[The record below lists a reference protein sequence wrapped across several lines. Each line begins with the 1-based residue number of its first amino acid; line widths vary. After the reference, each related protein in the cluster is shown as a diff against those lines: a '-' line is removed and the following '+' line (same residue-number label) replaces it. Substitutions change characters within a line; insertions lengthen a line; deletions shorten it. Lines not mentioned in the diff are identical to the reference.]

1 MEFKPHPY
9 QAYCIDRVIKQ
20 PKIGLFL
27 DMGLGKTIITL
38 QAIYELKYNRFA
50 VQKVLIIA
58 PKKVAEATWQREAQK
73 WGGVGILR
81 ISTVLG
87 SLSKR
92 VKALNTPADIY
103 IINRDNVT
111 WLVDYYKNDW
121 PFDMVVADE
130 SSSFKN
136 HAAKR
141 FKSLA
146 HMYNHI
152 KRMVL
157 LTGTPT
163 PKGLIDLWAQI
174 YLLDRGQTLGR
185 TYTSFRDHFFIP
197 DQRSQTAIYSYK
209 PKDTAE
215 NDVLRAI
222 SHLCVSMKSED
233 YLTLPPVIEDIVP
246 VQLSPKAQR
255 DYDEMETRMVLELV
269 ESGEKITA
277 VSAAALS
284 TKLQQLANGAVYD
297 ELRNVHEIH
306 DCKIEAFK
314 ELIEQLSGKPALV
327 FYNFKHDL
335 ERLKAALAKSKLVVK
350 ELKSAAEEREWNAGQ
365 IDVLLAHPAS
375 TAYGLNLQD
384 GGNHVIWFGLNWS
397 LELYQQANK
406 RLHRQGQKE
415 KVIIHH
421 LISIGTR
428 DEDMM
433 EALNR
438 KADAQ
443 EYVLQS
449 LKARIDKV
457 KGEQKHG

>member
-73 WGGVGILR
+73 WGGVEILR

-163 PKGLIDLWAQI
+163 PKWLIDLWAQI

-197 DQRSQTAIYSYK
+197 DRRSQTVIYSYK

-269 ESGEKITA
+269 ESGEEITA

-306 DCKIEAFK
+306 DCKIEAFM
-314 ELIEQLSGKPALV
+314 ELIEQLSGKPVLV

-335 ERLKAALAKSKLVVK
+335 DRLKKSLAKSRLTVK
-350 ELKSAAEEREWNAGQ
+350 ELKGAVEEREWNEGK

>member
-197 DQRSQTAIYSYK
+197 DRRSQTVIYSYK

-215 NDVLRAI
+215 NDVFRAI

-269 ESGEKITA
+269 ESGEEITA

-306 DCKIEAFK
+306 DCKIEAFM

-335 ERLKAALAKSKLVVK
+335 ERLKAALDKSKLIVK
-350 ELKSAAEEREWNAGQ
+350 ELKGATEEREWNEGK

-433 EALNR
+433 AALEQ

-457 KGEQKHG
+457 KGEQ

>member
-73 WGGVGILR
+73 WDGVGILR

-197 DQRSQTAIYSYK
+197 DQRSQTVIYSYK

-269 ESGEKITA
+269 ESGEEITA

-306 DCKIEAFK
+306 DCKIEAFM

-335 ERLKAALAKSKLVVK
+335 ERLKAALDKSGLVVK
-350 ELKSAAEEREWNAGQ
+350 ELRGAEEEREWNAGQ

>member
-58 PKKVAEATWQREAQK
+58 PKKVAEATWQREAAK
-73 WGGVGILR
+73 WDGVGILR

-87 SLSKR
+87 GLSKR

-174 YLLDRGQTLGR
+174 YLLDRGQSLGR

-197 DQRSQTAIYSYK
+197 DQRSQTVIYSYK

-269 ESGEKITA
+269 ESGEEITA

-335 ERLKAALAKSKLVVK
+335 DRLKKSLAKSRLVVK
-350 ELKSAAEEREWNAGQ
+350 ELKGATEEREWNEGK

>member
-1 MEFKPHPY
+1 M
-9 QAYCIDRVIKQ
+9 R
-20 PKIGLFL
+20 
-27 DMGLGKTIITL
+27 GLGKTIITL

-73 WGGVGILR
+73 WDGVGILR

-87 SLSKR
+87 GLSKR

-197 DQRSQTAIYSYK
+197 DRRSQTVIYSYK

-269 ESGEKITA
+269 ESGEEITA

-306 DCKIEAFK
+306 DCKIEAFM
-314 ELIEQLSGKPALV
+314 ELIEQLSGKPVLV

-335 ERLKAALAKSKLVVK
+335 DRLKKSLAKSRLTVK
-350 ELKSAAEEREWNAGQ
+350 ELKGAVEEREWNEGK

>member
-73 WGGVGILR
+73 WDGVGILR

-174 YLLDRGQTLGR
+174 YLLDRGQSLGR
-185 TYTSFRDHFFIP
+185 TYTSFREHYFIP
-197 DQRSQTAIYSYK
+197 DQRSQTVIYSYK
-209 PKDTAE
+209 PREHAE
-215 NDVLRAI
+215 EDIMKAI
-222 SHLCVSMKSED
+222 SPICVSMKSED
-233 YLTLPPVIEDIVP
+233 YLTLPPVINDIVP
-246 VQLSPKAQR
+246 VQLDARAKR
-255 DYDEMETRMVLELV
+255 EYDTMEREMVLELV
-269 ESGEKITA
+269 DDEEEITA
-277 VSAAALS
+277 ASAAALS

-297 ELRNVHEIH
+297 ENQEVHEIH
-306 DCKIEAFK
+306 NCKIEAFK
-314 ELIEQLSGKPALV
+314 ELIEQLNGKPVLV

-335 ERLKAALAKSKLVVK
+335 ERLKKSLAKSRLAVK
-350 ELKSAAEEREWNAGQ
+350 ELKGATEEREWNEGK

>member
-73 WGGVGILR
+73 WDGVGILR

-174 YLLDRGQTLGR
+174 YLLDRGQSLGR

-197 DQRSQTAIYSYK
+197 DQRSQTVIYTYK
-209 PKDTAE
+209 PKDTTE

-269 ESGEKITA
+269 ESGEEITA

-350 ELKSAAEEREWNAGQ
+350 ELKSAAEEREWNEGK
-365 IDVLLAHPAS
+365 IDILLAHPAS

>member
-73 WGGVGILR
+73 WDGVGILR

-174 YLLDRGQTLGR
+174 YLLDRGQSLGR

-197 DQRSQTAIYSYK
+197 DQRSQTVIYSYK

-233 YLTLPPVIEDIVP
+233 YLTLPPVTEDIVP

-269 ESGEKITA
+269 ESGEEITA

-335 ERLKAALAKSKLVVK
+335 ERLKAALAKSRLVVK
-350 ELKSAAEEREWNAGQ
+350 ELKGAAEEREWNEGK
-365 IDVLLAHPAS
+365 IDILLAHPAS

-449 LKARIDKV
+449 LKARIDKA
-457 KGEQKHG
+457 KGAQSHG

>member
-73 WGGVGILR
+73 WDGVGLLR

-92 VKALNTPADIY
+92 VKELNTPADIY

-174 YLLDRGQTLGR
+174 YLLDRGQSLGR

-197 DQRSQTAIYSYK
+197 DQRSQTVIYSYK

-269 ESGEKITA
+269 ESGEEITA

-335 ERLKAALAKSKLVVK
+335 DRLKKSLAKSRLIVK
-350 ELKSAAEEREWNAGQ
+350 ELKSAAEEREWNEGK

-457 KGEQKHG
+457 KGDQKHG

>member
-73 WGGVGILR
+73 WDGVGLLR

-92 VKALNTPADIY
+92 VKELNTPADIY

-174 YLLDRGQTLGR
+174 YLLDRGQSLGR

-246 VQLSPKAQR
+246 VHLSPKAQR

-269 ESGEKITA
+269 ESGEEITA

-306 DCKIEAFK
+306 DCKIEAFM

-335 ERLKAALAKSKLVVK
+335 ERLKAALAKSRLVVK
-350 ELKSAAEEREWNAGQ
+350 ELKGAAEEREWNEGK
-365 IDVLLAHPAS
+365 IDILLAHPAS

-449 LKARIDKV
+449 LKARIDKA

>member
-9 QAYCIDRVIKQ
+9 QAYCIDRVVKQ

-197 DQRSQTAIYSYK
+197 DQRSQTVIYSYK

-269 ESGEKITA
+269 ESGEEITA

-335 ERLKAALAKSKLVVK
+335 VRLKAALDKSGLVVK
-350 ELKSAAEEREWNAGQ
+350 ELRGAEEEREWNEGQ

-457 KGEQKHG
+457 KGEQ

>member
-1 MEFKPHPY
+1 M
-9 QAYCIDRVIKQ
+9 R
-20 PKIGLFL
+20 
-27 DMGLGKTIITL
+27 GLGKTIITL

-73 WGGVGILR
+73 WDGVGILR

-130 SSSFKN
+130 SSRFKN

-174 YLLDRGQTLGR
+174 YLLDRGQSLGR

-197 DQRSQTAIYSYK
+197 DQRSQTVIYSYK

-233 YLTLPPVIEDIVP
+233 YLTLPPVTEDIVP

-255 DYDEMETRMVLELV
+255 DYDEMEARMVLELV
-269 ESGEKITA
+269 ESGEEITA

-350 ELKSAAEEREWNAGQ
+350 ELKSAAEEREWNEGK
-365 IDVLLAHPAS
+365 IDILLAHPAS

>member
-174 YLLDRGQTLGR
+174 YLLDRGQSLGR

-197 DQRSQTAIYSYK
+197 DQRSQTVIYSYK

-269 ESGEKITA
+269 ESGEEITA

-314 ELIEQLSGKPALV
+314 ELVEQLNGKPALV

-335 ERLKAALAKSKLVVK
+335 DRLKTALDKSGLVVK
-350 ELKSAAEEREWNAGQ
+350 ELRGAAEEREWNEGK

>member
-73 WGGVGILR
+73 WDGVGILR

-174 YLLDRGQTLGR
+174 YLLDRGQSLGR
-185 TYTSFRDHFFIP
+185 TYTSFREHYFIP
-197 DQRSQTAIYSYK
+197 DQRSQTVIYSYK

-215 NDVLRAI
+215 RDVLRAI

-255 DYDEMETRMVLELV
+255 DYNEMETRMVLELV
-269 ESGEKITA
+269 ESGEEITA

-335 ERLKAALAKSKLVVK
+335 ERLKAALDKSGLVVK
-350 ELKSAAEEREWNAGQ
+350 ELKGATEEREWNEGK

-428 DEDMM
+428 DDDMM

-457 KGEQKHG
+457 KGDQKHG